1 MIDTLVSAVL
11 LAHPP
16 THTHLYNRRKK
27 KCTKFS
33 EDEDDSAPKA
43 YHGELEDDVISNDT
57 KNSSSATISGDKVP
71 LRSGGVA
78 EAMTTKTTVQSE
90 TSSHGNQQM
99 DRSVSQ
105 SEQRVMHAPITLQ
118 TIPST

>member
-1 MIDTLVSAVL
+1 MTILY
-11 LAHPP
+11 H
-16 THTHLYNRRKK
+16 THTHTYFSNRRKK

-33 EDEDDSAPKA
+33 EDEDESAPKA
-43 YHGELEDDVISNDT
+43 YHGELEDDVISSDT
-57 KNSSSATISGDKVP
+57 KNSSSATSGDKVP

-78 EAMTTKTTVQSE
+78 DAMTTKTTVQSE
-90 TSSHGNQQM
+90 TSSHGNGQM

>member
-1 MIDTLVSAVL
+1 ML
-11 LAHPP
+11 
-16 THTHLYNRRKK
+16 HTHIHTRKLCPNRRKK

-57 KNSSSATISGDKVP
+57 KNSSSVVGDKVP

-78 EAMTTKTTVQSE
+78 DAMTTKTTVQSE
-90 TSSHGNQQM
+90 TSSHGNGQM